1 MQLIGI
7 KFPKDIMKLLKISKM
22 DKKRL
27 TRDTKN
33 KVLAGVCSGIGNYF
47 EVDPVVIR
55 LVWVIFTLV
64 TGVVPGILAYIIAW
78 IIIPEK

>member
-1 MQLIGI
+1 
-7 KFPKDIMKLLKISKM
+7 MKLLKISKM